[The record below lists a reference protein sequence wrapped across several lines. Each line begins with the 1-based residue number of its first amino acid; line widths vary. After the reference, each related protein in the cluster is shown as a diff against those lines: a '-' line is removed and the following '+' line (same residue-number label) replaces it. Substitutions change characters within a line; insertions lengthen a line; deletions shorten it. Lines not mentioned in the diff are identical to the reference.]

1 MNVDLL
7 RSGTLPR
14 GINDEKV
21 KEVIVV
27 TLKFAKIRRDVS
39 IGLRVVT
46 DAVIKKMNAK
56 YRGKDKVTDVLSFR
70 VEDAEGFVLPR
81 ETSEL
86 GDIVI
91 ARGQVARQAR
101 AIGRDVMAEFMLMV
115 SHGTLHLLGYDHG
128 TLEEETKMFAIQHKV
143 LAKLGYI

>member
-1 MNVDLL
+1 MTIDLL
-7 RSGTLPR
+7 LSGTLPKGVDSER
-14 GINDEKV
+14 V
-21 KEVIVV
+21 KEVIAM
-27 TLKFAKIRRDVS
+27 TLKMAKVRRHVS
-39 IGLRVVT
+39 LGLRVVT
-46 DAVIKKMNAK
+46 DEMIKKMNAK

-70 VEDAEGFVLPR
+70 VEDTNGFVMPK
-81 ETSEL
+81 EVSEL

-101 AIGRDVMAEFMLMV
+101 AIGRDVPAEFMLMV

-128 TLEEETKMFAIQHKV
+128 TLEEETRMFAIQRNV